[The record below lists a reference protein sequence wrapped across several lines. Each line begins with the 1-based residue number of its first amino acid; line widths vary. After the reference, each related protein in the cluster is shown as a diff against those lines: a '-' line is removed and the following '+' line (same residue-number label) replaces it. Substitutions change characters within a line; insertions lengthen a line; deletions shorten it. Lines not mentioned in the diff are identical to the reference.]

1 MHREG
6 AVLESFESPQ
16 LNADIYRAISVLSG
30 LAGQIKRRANVILF
44 GRSIRKANSA
54 LRDLFAAV
62 YPAME
67 GKTAAKTDAPPVTPK
82 RIDEILENLLY
93 LSRVLEYVYMYSKRA
108 GLTNNSFTSLPL
120 AELQKHSDELQS
132 LVDWLHLISQK
143 DAVTSIFDRGQAEI
157 EAGQLF
163 PLEQDL

>member
-1 MHREG
+1 VHSEG
-6 AVLESFESPQ
+6 AVLASFENPQ

-30 LAGQIKRRANVILF
+30 LAGQIKRRANVMLF
-44 GRSIRKANSA
+44 ARSIRKANRA
-54 LRDLFAAV
+54 LSDLFSAV

-67 GKTAAKTDAPPVTPK
+67 GKAAVKADAPPVTAK

-93 LSRVLEYVYMYSKRA
+93 LSRVLEYVYIYSKRA

-120 AELQKHSDELQS
+120 AELHKHSEELQS
-132 LVDWLHLISQK
+132 LVDWVHLISQK
-143 DAVTSIFDRGQAEI
+143 EAVKSIFDRGQAEI